1 MNEDNKKEAKYVMVS
16 PEPSEKEDQIDLFEL
31 IRTLLNGWK
40 TIVTFTILCP
50 VIATLY
56 SLKAPEIFK
65 AETLLAP
72 VQEENAA
79 NNPSLGQ
86 LGGFAA
92 MAGVSMPSDSTVQ
105 RVLATL
111 RSRDFVKKYISK
123 RNLLPMLFDD
133 LWDEEKK
140 AWKLGPDEVA
150 PTVESGFSVLRD
162 SIEVVEDKTT
172 GLISVS
178 VFWTDP
184 NLAAEWANDLVDQ
197 LNEQMRAQAIEDS
210 KNRMVY
216 LEQELAKTSLQD
228 MRRVLY
234 NLLESENQKAMLAN
248 VNVDF
253 ALEVIDPAVVPSIRQ
268 SPNRKSFVIM
278 GMAGGFFL
286 SVFIIFF
293 LQFLKKF
300 KSSELESTSSNV

>member
-40 TIVTFTILCP
+40 TIVAFTIFCA

-72 VQEENAA
+72 VQEENSAS
-79 NNPSLGQ
+79 NSSLGQ

-92 MAGVSMPSDSTVQ
+92 MAGVSMPSDSKVQ

-111 RSRDFVKKYISK
+111 RSRDFMKKYISK
-123 RNLLPMLFDD
+123 RNLLPILFDD

-140 AWKLGPDEVA
+140 AWKLGQNEVA
-150 PTVESGFSVLRD
+150 PTVESGFSVFRD

-178 VFWTDP
+178 VSWTDA

-210 KNRMVY
+210 KNRMLY

-286 SVFIIFF
+286 SVFSIFF
-293 LQFLKKF
+293 SQFLKKF
-300 KSSELESTSSNV
+300 KLSELESTSINV